1 MTQSLA
7 SPYRRAALK
16 GVLFQGVVALAIA
29 VIVFICWGALAA
41 QSALAGGVIAVLP
54 NLVFAIYAFRYMGAS
69 KANQVHQSFKRG
81 AGLKFLLTT
90 ALFLVAFKVLVLT
103 PSWLIVSFVLVTIV
117 HWCTSIFFNH

>member
-16 GVLFQGVVALAIA
+16 GVFFQGAVALVIA

-117 HWCTSIFFNH
+117 HWFTSIFFNH

>member
-1 MTQSLA
+1 VTESLA

-16 GVLFQGVVALAIA
+16 GVLYQGVVALAIA
-29 VIVFICWGALAA
+29 VIVFVCWGALAA

-54 NLVFAIYAFRYMGAS
+54 NLVFAVYAFRYMGAS

-90 ALFLVAFKVLVLT
+90 ALFLVAFKVLMLT
-103 PSWLIVSFVLVTIV
+103 PSWLIVSFILVTIV